1 MLDIRKQSSEI
12 GYCGFVQVIDLN
24 TKHTLLHK
32 PFPKEQ
38 IEQAIPL
45 DENRVICLGENS
57 NLAILDGRT
66 GNILHSCS
74 ISETF
79 RAGSLVKDM
88 VRCPAHGAIA
98 LMGTYEILL
107 VSDRDLSTIF
117 QADAVLWNGS
127 VGSLMNTREM
137 PQAEQE
143 RFNSRYREASRPV
156 DTSELYFDTLR
167 FADFA
172 RERDDGLI
180 VAGFRENDLS
190 DNRSQRHPND
200 LAQRTGFYFLDI
212 ANETIRRIEIDKC
225 YDRGFYQEFVSADPT
240 GRWALRRGFRQIPHQ
255 NASLVADLFNRL
267 RGRRKEY
274 RHPDLRHDGKDRFL
288 MSFELWNLQTGSHVR
303 NLEVFWME
311 IADAAEA
318 ARWKQASAMLARLDK
333 PFYRHQPKD
342 LTQPPGRLFQMFFKK
357 LGETFKRQ
365 HWLWQSAW
373 ETSGDALWLTHTDG
387 LRRIGVD
394 GSVSP
399 LVRFDGSDRQKQH
412 GTRGFWNH
420 RLREVVRSGD
430 LFAIRNEHCILHV
443 PTEAVSRKTRE
454 VWVSE
459 AEARVTVLDDTTN
472 RDLTTRE
479 TLHLTGHVVELL
491 DLSEQAS
498 RSALATL
505 SRDISKGFS
514 TILGGSQYSHT
525 FEPAFRYADALLT
538 EAEFFDLALEHGWDL
553 RDECRTLLMI
563 WLDELERKDLGLS
576 FYTGISG
583 GTDATSGYEFGG
595 LGQAM
600 KYLVFTDA
608 SCLDVFRTYLSRRD
622 GEHEIFS
629 AEILGQMYIDRY
641 GYSSPD
647 IYRFGI
653 FWVAT
658 RYSDGCGP
666 VEALWNKL
674 GLLDAASESMAPVAF
689 ADLVLEELGAFNAK
703 WGSSD
708 HSIGAVLDGLK
719 RLLPG
724 NGDWADQLLSE
735 IERRDFDG
743 SRRAYR
749 SPLAVSP

>member
-1 MLDIRKQSSEI
+1 
-12 GYCGFVQVIDLN
+12 
-24 TKHTLLHK
+24 
-32 PFPKEQ
+32 
-38 IEQAIPL
+38 
-45 DENRVICLGENS
+45 
-57 NLAILDGRT
+57 
-66 GNILHSCS
+66 
-74 ISETF
+74 
-79 RAGSLVKDM
+79 
-88 VRCPAHGAIA
+88 
-98 LMGTYEILL
+98 MGTYEILL

-117 QADAVLWNGS
+117 QADAVLWNGP
-127 VGSLMNTREM
+127 VGSLMNIQEM

-143 RFNSRYREASRPV
+143 RFNSRHRGASRPV
-156 DTSELYFDTLR
+156 DTTEPYFDCPR
-167 FADFA
+167 FADFV
-172 RERDDGLI
+172 RERADGMI
-180 VAGFRENDLS
+180 VTAWYENEIY
-190 DNRSQRHPND
+190 DNRSLLNPDD
-200 LAQRTGFYFLDI
+200 LAERTGLYVLDI
-212 ANETIRRIEIDKC
+212 SNRTIQRLEIDKC
-225 YDRGFYQEFVSADPT
+225 YEYSLRQEFVSADPT
-240 GRWALRRGFRQIPHQ
+240 GRWALRQNFKQIPHQ
-255 NASLVADLFNRL
+255 NASLAADLFNSL
-267 RGRRKEY
+267 RGKRKAY
-274 RHPDLRHDGKDRFL
+274 RHPDLRNDGKDRFL
-288 MSFELWNLQTGSHVR
+288 MSFELWDLQSGDLVR
-303 NLEVFWME
+303 DLEVFWLE

-318 ARWKQASAMLARLDK
+318 KRWMQASAMLAHLDK
-333 PFYRHQPKD
+333 PFYRHQPED

-357 LGETFKRQ
+357 LEETFKRQ

-373 ETSGDALWLTHTDG
+373 ETSGEALWLTHADG
-387 LRRIGVD
+387 LRRIGMD

-399 LVRFDGSDRQKQH
+399 LVRFEGSDRCKQP
-412 GTRGFWNH
+412 GMRGFWNH
-420 RLREVVRSGD
+420 RMREVVRSGD
-430 LFAIRNEHCILHV
+430 LFTIRNEHCILHV
-443 PTEAVSRKTRE
+443 PTEAVSRMTRE

-459 AEARVTVLDDTTN
+459 AEAWVTVLDDTTN

-479 TLHLTGHVVELL
+479 TLHLTGHVVELP
-491 DLSEQAS
+491 DLSEQAA

-505 SRDISKGFS
+505 SKDISKRFS
-514 TILGGSQYSHT
+514 KILGGSQYSHT
-525 FEPAFRYADALLT
+525 FEPTFRYADTLLT
-538 EAEFFDLALEHGWDL
+538 EAEFFDLALEHVWDI
-553 RDECRTLLMI
+553 RHDCRTLLTT

-600 KYLVFTDA
+600 KYLVIMDA

-629 AEILGQMYIDRY
+629 ADILGQMYIDRY

-666 VEALWNKL
+666 VETLWNKL

-724 NGDWADQLLSE
+724 NGDWADQLLAE